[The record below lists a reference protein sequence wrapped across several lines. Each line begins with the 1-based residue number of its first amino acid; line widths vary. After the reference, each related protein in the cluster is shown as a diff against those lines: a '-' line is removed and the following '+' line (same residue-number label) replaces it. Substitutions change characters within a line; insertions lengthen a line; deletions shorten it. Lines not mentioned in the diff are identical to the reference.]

1 MTFSQFYVTIFKV
14 MRDRTKE
21 AVEAIDQTRMA
32 MASVEG
38 NLSWIQHLA
47 DRNKE
52 GDMDE
57 VKRIT
62 KQQKDRLMKL
72 RMGLNKAMF
81 DNSFSPFGF
90 DLKDE

>member
-1 MTFSQFYVTIFKV
+1 

-21 AVEAIDQTRMA
+21 AVEAIDQTRMT
-32 MASVEG
+32 MASIEG
-38 NLSWIQHLA
+38 NLSWVKHLA

-57 VKRIT
+57 VKRLA
-62 KQQKDRLMKL
+62 KEQKDRLMKL